1 MGKTRHTREYG
12 SMGFSK
18 MSHRKKNI
26 PSWFG
31 LLKGELPESDFKM
44 GKNASRS
51 FSENMKQPQGK

>member
-51 FSENMKQPQGK
+51 FSENMK